1 MTEEVAVPKVIYR
14 SRWGIYYPCDKQTAR
29 CLRRIRGE
37 FEKARKRAAAWN
49 RYYRKAERNRKTPR
63 PELVGLFTKF
73 EDEQYWDPLDVPTE
87 DGIRFKLKTRK
98 RAIVPWHIMC
108 DARLISGTRYSKSE
122 DVPQLPVTKEQVL
135 AFCEELG
142 LSTSVGKV
150 RSAK

>member
-87 DGIRFKLKTRK
+87 DGIRFELRTRK
-98 RAIVPWHIMC
+98 KAVVPWHIMC
-108 DARLISGTRYSKSE
+108 QARYCAIGSSCLKH
-122 DVPQLPVTKEQVL
+122 VFPMPVTKEQVL